1 VLELALVLLLAS
13 LISFSVA
20 LVITKKSESIRIDSS
35 IGSLSEAARELTN
48 SLFGWLA
55 LVLFVQATSLRLLS
69 GLFLLLWTLS

>member
-1 VLELALVLLLAS
+1 MLELALVLLLAS

-55 LVLFVQATSLRLLS
+55 LVLFVQATSLLLLS